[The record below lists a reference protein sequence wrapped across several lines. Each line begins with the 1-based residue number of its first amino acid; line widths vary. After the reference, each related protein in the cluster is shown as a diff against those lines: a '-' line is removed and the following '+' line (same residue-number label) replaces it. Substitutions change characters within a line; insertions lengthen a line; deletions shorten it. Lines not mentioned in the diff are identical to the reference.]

1 MLHSRFAE
9 VKRYYEAW
17 KNGCLGAIPDEHAHP
32 NIDEKKRISVFH
44 NGLIA
49 NFDELVKEI
58 VENNLGTS
66 HSTKNMTD
74 SQLIT
79 TLISAELDKNLSLKI
94 ALKNVVE

>member
-1 MLHSRFAE
+1 M
-9 VKRYYEAW
+9 
-17 KNGCLGAIPDEHAHP
+17 
-32 NIDEKKRISVFH
+32 FH